1 MSVSTASRVTRPTR
15 PWPAPAL
22 PALLVVAVAASS
34 LTAPAVARSADGPS
48 VSAPS
53 AIVVE
58 LATGDIVFERRANIL
73 RGIAS
78 TTKLMTALL
87 ALEDGRLDRR
97 HRITAYPGAAV
108 ESVAGLRAGDRMTMR
123 DLLAGLMLPSGND
136 AAVAI
141 ARAVSGS
148 TAKFVTAMNRRAKE
162 LGLRTRYRNPIGL
175 DAEGHRGTATDLVK
189 LTLLLREFPE
199 FRRIVDEPSM
209 RLTSASPPIT
219 VENRNTL
226 VRDVPW
232 VDGVK
237 TGHTRKAGYALVA
250 SGRRRGVSVVSVVLG
265 ASSEAARNADSLA
278 LMRFA
283 LDRYVRKVAVRRSDV
298 VARLPLRYRDDRVV
312 EVEAARTVRRT
323 ARRDERL
330 RTRVVG
336 LPADVEGP
344 LPKGSRLGTV
354 EILQRGRVVA
364 RVPAVT
370 TRAVAAATVWERVD
384 DRLSERGV
392 QVLIGLVLALL
403 VALVTLVRRGRRSGP
418 TPALSRSRG

>member
-1 MSVSTASRVTRPTR
+1 MSAAALRR
-15 PWPAPAL
+15 PAPPFPQPRRPLRAVGL
-22 PALLVVAVAASS
+22 ALLSALLLTIPSGAVAADGDRPSISS
-34 LTAPAVARSADGPS
+34 PTAIA
-48 VSAPS
+48 
-53 AIVVE
+53 VE
-58 LATGDIVFERRANIL
+58 LATGDIVYERRANVL

-87 ALEDGRLDRR
+87 AFEEDELDRR

-108 ESVAGLRAGDRMTMR
+108 ESVAGLHPGDRMTMR

-148 TAKFVTAMNRRAKE
+148 TSKFVTAMNERARE

-189 LTLLLREFPE
+189 LTLLLREYPE
-199 FRRIVDEPSM
+199 FRRIVDAPSM
-209 RLTSASPPIT
+209 RLESASPPIT
-219 VENRNTL
+219 VQNRNTL

-237 TGHTRKAGYALVA
+237 TGHTRKAGYALVG
-250 SGRRRGVSVVSVVLG
+250 SGRRRGISVVTVVLG
-265 ASSEAARNADSLA
+265 ASSEAARNADTLA
-278 LMRFA
+278 LLRFA
-283 LDRYVRKVAVRRSDV
+283 TGRYTRKVGLRRRDV
-298 VARLPLRYRDDRVV
+298 VAELPLRFRDETVAI
-312 EVEAARTVRRT
+312 EATRTVRRT
-323 ARRDERL
+323 IRRGEKL

-336 LPADVEGP
+336 LPGDVEGP
-344 LPKGSRLGTV
+344 LPRGARLGTIEV
-354 EILQRGRVVA
+354 IQRGRVVA

-370 TRAVAAATVWERVD
+370 AAAVAQATVWQRVD

-392 QVLIGLVLALL
+392 QIMLVLAL
-403 VALVTLVRRGRRSGP
+403 VALAALVVLVRRGRRPLP
-418 TPALSRSRG
+418 TAAPARSRG